1 MHILTGLILSR
12 LLAGDKKKKAFR
24 GFRNIVE
31 IRHHIPGRV
40 RFYIPSLINNTGA
53 GHNLEKQLIKA
64 DPVKQI
70 KINPVTG
77 TLLIIFEQEQIEVAT
92 LTGVIVKLLGLE
104 QEIEKTRPSIV
115 GKELY
120 DILKSANSSLYE
132 SSNGFVDLN
141 SLITISFLS
150 LGVYSLLRS
159 PKILPAGLSLMY
171 WAYNNSMRNMG
182 QPCS

>member
-24 GFRNIVE
+24 GFRNIIEV
-31 IRHHIPGRV
+31 RHNIPGRV
-40 RFYIPSLINNTGA
+40 RFYIPLLRNNTVA
-53 GHNLEKQLIKA
+53 GQTLEQQLIKA
-64 DPVKQI
+64 GAVKQI
-70 KINPVTG
+70 KVSPLSG
-77 TLLIIFEQEQIEVAT
+77 TLLIIFDPEQIEITT
-92 LTGVIVKLLGLE
+92 LTGVVAKMLGLE
-104 QEIEKTRPSIV
+104 KEIEKIQPSIL
-115 GKELY
+115 GKEISG
-120 DILKSANSSLYE
+120 ILKSANTSLYE
-132 SSNGFVDLN
+132 SSDGFVDLN

-182 QPCS
+182 